1 MIDAA
6 RAAAARVLALEHPEH
21 FGRVMDLPAHMEAG
35 RAAELILR
43 ELQRDSVDEVVGY
56 RGEQRLVPRLRPVV
70 VDTAGDVAGVMRR
83 DRSYLITG
91 GFGALGMQVATALA
105 KAGAGRLLLIGRR
118 GPDAAAMA
126 ELVQALASYGTT
138 VVPIRADV
146 TDERAMREAIATHD
160 DPAQPLAGV
169 FHAAG
174 VGGVRPLRDLV
185 EEDVRAVL
193 HPKLRGAWVLH
204 EVTQHRALDHFVLF
218 SSIAGVW
225 GSRGQFHYAAAN
237 ASLDALAEYRRARG
251 LPGLAISWGPWE
263 GKGMTSPDAAA
274 LLLRLG
280 VQALPGDAAT
290 SWLLHALSAPH
301 AHLIAA
307 AMDWPRFRG
316 SYEARGPKGLFSE
329 LPGATLPAP
338 VGRDDTASRWVESI
352 THALPTQRTRL
363 VRDAMIEAV
372 REVLGW
378 GPTTVVPVDQ
388 GLFELGVDSLA
399 ALDLR
404 THLEHLLGTALPAT
418 LVFEYPTIDALTQF
432 VEGVLTATPG
442 LPPDTPMAAPL
453 TSLPLTALVDTLTDD
468 EADML
473 LRQTLETLNLPT

>member
-1 MIDAA
+1 
-6 RAAAARVLALEHPEH
+6 
-21 FGRVMDLPAHMEAG
+21 
-35 RAAELILR
+35 
-43 ELQRDSVDEVVGY
+43 
-56 RGEQRLVPRLRPVV
+56 
-70 VDTAGDVAGVMRR
+70 
-83 DRSYLITG
+83 
-91 GFGALGMQVATALA
+91 
-105 KAGAGRLLLIGRR
+105 
-118 GPDAAAMA
+118 
-126 ELVQALASYGTT
+126 
-138 VVPIRADV
+138 
-146 TDERAMREAIATHD
+146 
-160 DPAQPLAGV
+160 
-169 FHAAG
+169 
-174 VGGVRPLRDLV
+174 
-185 EEDVRAVL
+185 
-193 HPKLRGAWVLH
+193 
-204 EVTQHRALDHFVLF
+204 
-218 SSIAGVW
+218 
-225 GSRGQFHYAAAN
+225 
-237 ASLDALAEYRRARG
+237 